1 MININSTGAVFDNKN
16 GITVTVQNDTQK
28 DQHKSSRTAKIR
40 PISYTTKLV
49 LDKLHQD
56 LDNKQTQTLFTKKTH
71 CYGNSGIYS
80 TKYNESYLLHTRIRS
95 PE

>member
-1 MININSTGAVFDNKN
+1 MVI
-16 GITVTVQNDTQK
+16 VQNDTNK
-28 DQHKSSRTAKIR
+28 DQHKSSKTAKIR
-40 PISYTTKLV
+40 SISNTTKLV

-56 LDNKQTQTLFTKKTH
+56 LYNKQTQTLFTKKTH